1 MEVVAETVPQT
12 KLPQVNL
19 LVLSPSNSLGGLSA
33 FMALTA
39 MSLGMRHVSLF
50 MLEWHHSP
58 GSGHICIH
66 VSMFVSRSFPVI
78 ILLSLA
84 YLKQVIFSY
93 LSGEGKLN
101 YFSCLVLK
109 RTPDELS
116 FLL

>member
-1 MEVVAETVPQT
+1 MCLSEFLRRPFCFCGLDCDVPGDGVCFSFYVAV
-12 KLPQVNL
+12 
-19 LVLSPSNSLGGLSA
+19 
-33 FMALTA
+33 
-39 MSLGMRHVSLF
+39 
-50 MLEWHHSP
+50 LEWHHSP

-66 VSMFVSRSFPVI
+66 VSRSFPDIV
-78 ILLSLA
+78 LLSLP

-109 RTPDELS
+109 RKPGKLS